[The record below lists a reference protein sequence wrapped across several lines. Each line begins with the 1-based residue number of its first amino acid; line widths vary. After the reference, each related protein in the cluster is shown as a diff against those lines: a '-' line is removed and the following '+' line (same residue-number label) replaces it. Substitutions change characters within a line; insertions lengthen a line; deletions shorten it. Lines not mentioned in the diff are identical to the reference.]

1 MMVLR
6 KCSKC
11 GVEKEL
17 CPEHF
22 HRHKRS
28 SLGFGYTCKPCKILA
43 LKLWKKANPDK
54 AKAQKKRYHAKY
66 PEKQEEKKKRW
77 RANNPEKWKAQL
89 KRRREARK
97 ARDPEK
103 YEAERKAQKQRER
116 ERLTDGYVR
125 TLLVNA
131 NSLSRKD
138 IPKELIDAKRF
149 QLLITRKVKELEE

>member
-1 MMVLR
+1 MVALR

-22 HRHKRS
+22 HRSKRIA
-28 SLGFGYTCKPCKILA
+28 LGFGYTCKTCKLLA

-54 AKAQKKRYHAKY
+54 AKAQKKRYHAKH

-89 KRRREARK
+89 KRRREAKK

-103 YEAERKAQKQRER
+103 YEAERKAQKQRAR
-116 ERLTDGYVR
+116 ERLTDGYIKS
-125 TLLVNA
+125 LMVNA
-131 NSLSRKD
+131 NSLRRKD
-138 IPKELIDAKRF
+138 IPQELVDAKRL
-149 QLLITRKVKELEE
+149 QLMITRKIKELEG